1 MKTIVLDIQDDYYTK
16 FVLFARGV
24 AKRRRE
30 SRRIAKRLAFKRD
43 AFSD

>member
-24 AKRRRE
+24 AKR
-30 SRRIAKRLAFKRD
+30 LAFKRD